1 MTTPHTRTDKIDI
14 RIAPDAKRLLQEA
27 ARERHTTISQFVLDT
42 ALSAAREVLAERNQ
56 ISLNAEQW
64 EKFVAALDAPP
75 RLHPRMKRLLT
86 EPTILDP

>member
-1 MTTPHTRTDKIDI
+1 MSTPHTRTDKIDI

-42 ALSAAREVLAERNQ
+42 ALSAAREVLAERNHT
-56 ISLNAEQW
+56 SLNAEQW
-64 EKFVAALDAPP
+64 KAFIEALDAPT
-75 RLHPRMKRLLT
+75 RSHPRMKRMLN